1 MKRPGRNLAAAMRSD
16 LMAGRG
22 ADQSAR
28 QWMTRLCDAS
38 PLGIFVS
45 DVEGHCIYTNAAYR
59 QIAGLTDAQ
68 ALGTKWS
75 ASLHP
80 EDQRRIASRL
90 QQALRD
96 RQPFQAE
103 ARFLRPGGEVVW
115 TALQA
120 AMEEDT
126 GEERTRLLIVED
138 ISERKARDAAL
149 QAAEEALFAEK
160 ERAQVTLDSI
170 GDAVMTTDLAG
181 LVTYLNLEAESLT
194 GWSRQDAVGRPIAE
208 IFRIFDGETRVPAA
222 SPAQRAIEEDRTV
235 GLAVGCK
242 LVRRDGTEVE
252 IEDSAAPI
260 HDRDGRVTGAVIVFH
275 DVAKSRAVVE
285 KMAHLARHDFLTG
298 LPNSAL
304 LGDKLSQ
311 AIGLAHRHRT
321 QVALLFLDL
330 NDFKT
335 VNDACGHLVG
345 DRLLQ
350 AVAHRLVACV
360 RTTDTVCRRG
370 GDEFVILLTEI
381 VHHDDA
387 AVVAEK
393 VIAAI
398 AEPLLIDSHSLT
410 VGVSIGISVYPE
422 DGDDVVTL
430 VQRADTAMYQ
440 TKARGISGYRFTG
453 TRMRRSTVSAEA

>member
-1 MKRPGRNLAAAMRSD
+1 
-16 LMAGRG
+16 MA
-22 ADQSAR
+22 Q
-28 QWMTRLCDAS
+28 LCDAS

-45 DVEGHCIYTNAAYR
+45 DAEGHCIYTNDAYR
-59 QIAGLTDAQ
+59 RIAGLNVEQ
-68 ALGTKWS
+68 ALGTNWS
-75 ASLHP
+75 ASVHP
-80 EDQRRIASRL
+80 QDRARVASGL
-90 QQALRD
+90 QQATKARHA
-96 RQPFQAE
+96 FQAE
-103 ARFLRPGGEVVW
+103 ARFQRPDGSIVW
-115 TALQA
+115 TRLQA
-120 AMEEDT
+120 AMEQNAGDEN
-126 GEERTRLLIVED
+126 TRLLVVED

-170 GDAVMTTDLAG
+170 GDAVVTTDLAG
-181 LVTYLNLEAESLT
+181 AVTYLNLEAESLT
-194 GWSRQDAVGRPIAE
+194 GWSREDAIGRTIAE
-208 IFRIFDGETRVPAA
+208 VFRILDGETRVPAA

-242 LVRRDGTEVE
+242 LVRQDGTEVE

-304 LGDKLSQ
+304 LGEKLSQ
-311 AIGLAHRHRT
+311 AIGLAHRHRK

-330 NDFKT
+330 NDFKS

-350 AVAHRLVACV
+350 AVGNRLVACV
-360 RTTDTVCRRG
+360 RATDTVCRRG

-381 VHHDDA
+381 MHHDDA

-393 VIAAI
+393 VIAVI
-398 AEPLLIDSHSLT
+398 AEPLVIDGHRLT
-410 VGVSIGISVYPE
+410 VGASIGISVYPD

-440 TKARGISGYRFTG
+440 IKARGVSGFRFTG
-453 TRMRRSTVSAEA
+453 TRMRRSTAAAEA